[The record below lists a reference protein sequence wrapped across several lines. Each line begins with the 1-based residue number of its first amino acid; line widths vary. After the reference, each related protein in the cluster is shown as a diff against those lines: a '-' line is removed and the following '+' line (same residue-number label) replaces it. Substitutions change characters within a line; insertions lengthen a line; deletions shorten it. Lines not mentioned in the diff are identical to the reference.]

1 MPASAVQVGLSRHVL
16 RAQTFSRAFK
26 IGAAGVVCLGLLGA
40 ILAAGGALSVLDLVN
55 GLSYVKL
62 SVTAGKY
69 APQVWDI
76 RTAPRLG
83 RRLGRCLGVISASSR
98 RHLGVI
104 SASSRRHLVVISASS
119 WRHPGV
125 ISASSRRNLA

>member
-1 MPASAVQVGLSRHVL
+1 MS

-26 IGAAGVVCLGLLGA
+26 VGAAGVLCLGLIGT
-40 ILAAGGALSVLDLVN
+40 ILAAGGALSTLDLVN

-62 SVTAGKY
+62 TVTAGKY
-69 APQVWDI
+69 APQVRGI

-83 RRLGRCLGVISASSR
+83 RRIRRHLGVISASSR

-104 SASSRRHLVVISASS
+104 SASSRRHPA
-119 WRHPGV
+119 
-125 ISASSRRNLA
+125 